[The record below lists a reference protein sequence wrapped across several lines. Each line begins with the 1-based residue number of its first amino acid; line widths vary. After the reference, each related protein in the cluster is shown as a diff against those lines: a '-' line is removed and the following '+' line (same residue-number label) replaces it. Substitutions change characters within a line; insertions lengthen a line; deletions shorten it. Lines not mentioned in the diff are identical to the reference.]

1 MVVGALG
8 VVFGDIGTSPLYT
21 LRETFVH
28 GSGMTASP
36 RHVLGVLSILFWA
49 LTLTVTIKY
58 VTLIMRADNKGEG
71 GVLALATLATQGLN
85 GKGRMI
91 RGSVVLFAVVG
102 LALFYGDAVITPA
115 MTIMSAVEGLDAAA
129 PGLTPFVVPISLAI
143 VVALFTLQ
151 ARGTARVG
159 GLFGPVMLVWFA
171 VLGVLGLWQ
180 IVQHPGVLAA
190 LNPIYGINLIVDR
203 GWPIFFAFGSIV
215 LAVTGAEALY
225 ADMGHFG
232 RRPIRLAWLGV
243 VMPGLLLNYF
253 GQGALILAHPH
264 TIRQVFFELVPKE
277 YTLGLVALSTLAAII
292 ASQAVISGVFSL
304 TRQAIQLGYLPRM
317 EVRHTSETEIGQI
330 YLPRVNWTLM
340 IAILALIVG
349 FGSSDKLAGAYGL
362 AVTGA
367 MLVDVLLASAVAILV
382 WRWPW
387 YVAIGIFGV
396 LAVPDVSFFIA
407 NALKIPDGGWLPLL
421 VASAVFYTITTW
433 RRGREVVTQEMSEG
447 TIPLQQFLDRLER
460 SQDRV
465 SGTAV
470 FLTADA
476 MQTPNALLHNLK
488 HNKILHERV
497 IVLQVKT
504 IDEPRVPLSKR
515 VEVERLGKG
524 FHRMIVCYG
533 FMEQPDVPAAL
544 RACRPHGIA
553 YDEMETS
560 FFLGRETL
568 VPGQRSRL
576 GKWRR
581 SFFITLSHTASA
593 TKTFFRIPPNRA
605 IELGNQIQI

>member
-1 MVVGALG
+1 M
-8 VVFGDIGTSPLYT
+8 
-21 LRETFVH
+21 
-28 GSGMTASP
+28 
-36 RHVLGVLSILFWA
+36 
-49 LTLTVTIKY
+49 
-58 VTLIMRADNKGEG
+58 
-71 GVLALATLATQGLN
+71 
-85 GKGRMI
+85 
-91 RGSVVLFAVVG
+91 
-102 LALFYGDAVITPA
+102 
-115 MTIMSAVEGLDAAA
+115 
-129 PGLTPFVVPISLAI
+129 
-143 VVALFTLQ
+143 
-151 ARGTARVG
+151 
-159 GLFGPVMLVWFA
+159 
-171 VLGVLGLWQ
+171 
-180 IVQHPGVLAA
+180 
-190 LNPIYGINLIVDR
+190 YGINLILDR

-232 RRPIRLAWLGV
+232 RKPIRVAWLGV
-243 VMPGLLLNYF
+243 VMPGLILNYF
-253 GQGALILAHPH
+253 GQGALILAHPL
-264 TIRQVFFELVPKE
+264 TIRQVFFELVPQE
-277 YTLGLVALSTLAAII
+277 YTLALVALSTLAAII

-421 VASAVFYTITTW
+421 VATAVFYTITTW
-433 RRGREVVTQEMSEG
+433 RRGREVVTHEMSEG

-504 IDEPRVPLSKR
+504 IDEPRVLLSKR

-568 VPGQRSRL
+568 VPAQRSRL